1 MRLASLLAVTF
12 LTACVPSSHS
22 SDTAQVSMT
31 RPREVGTASTAPAAP
46 LSAAR
51 FAAVAPSRA
60 QRSNSEIA
68 QDFLDLQFR
77 MESGRP
83 LPVLTRFEGPITVG
97 LRGQVPPSAANDL
110 ARLLSRFRNE
120 AGININQTSGAAAIT
135 VEFVP
140 RRTIRNTYA
149 NVACFVVPNVSSW
162 EEFKAA
168 RGTGLLD
175 WASVRERAK
184 AAVFAPSDASPQEIR
199 DCLHEELAQALGP
212 LNDLYQLPDSV
223 FNDDNF
229 HTTLT
234 GFDMLVL
241 RAHYAPQLR
250 SGMTQA
256 QVAAALPGLLS
267 QINPAGAG
275 GRSHN
280 GGRTPPAWVKSMEMA
295 LGASGGAG
303 AKRAA
308 AERAVSIARAQGWT
322 DGRLAFSYFAV
333 GRLAIGQDPVQA
345 ANAFAE
351 ASRIYRSLPG
361 ATVQLAH
368 VDMQLAAL
376 ALNQGRPDQA
386 VAFADRAI
394 PVVRRA
400 ENASLL
406 ATLMMLKAE
415 ALDLAGDTAG
425 ARALRLDSQSW
436 ARYGFGSDAV
446 ARARQ
451 RDISSLAPSRLSMA
465 IRG

>member
-1 MRLASLLAVTF
+1 
-12 LTACVPSSHS
+12 
-22 SDTAQVSMT
+22 MT
-31 RPREVGTASTAPAAP
+31 RAHEAVPAVSASA
-46 LSAAR
+46 
-51 FAAVAPSRA
+51 AAVAFAAPTPTRS

-68 QDFLDLQFR
+68 QDFLDLSFR
-77 MESGRP
+77 MESGRT
-83 LPVLTRFEGPITVG
+83 LPVLTRFEGPITV
-97 LRGQVPPSAANDL
+97 RMQGQVPASAQGDL
-110 ARLLSRFRNE
+110 TRLLSRFRNE
-120 AGININQTSGAAAIT
+120 AGINIAQTTAAASIT

-168 RGTGLLD
+168 RGTGRLD
-175 WASVRERAK
+175 WASLRQRDR
-184 AAVFAPSDASPQEIR
+184 AAVFAPADASPQEVR

-229 HTTLT
+229 HTVLT

-241 RAHYAPQLR
+241 RAYYAPQLR

-256 QVAAALPGLLS
+256 QVAAALPGILA
-267 QINPAGAG
+267 QMNPTGAT

-280 GGRTPPAWVKSMEMA
+280 GGRTPPAWVQTMEQA
-295 LGASGGAG
+295 LGGSGNAG

-308 AERAVSIARAQGWT
+308 AERAVQIANAQGWT
-322 DGRLAFSYFAV
+322 DSRLAFSHFAV
-333 GRLAIGQDPVQA
+333 GRLSIGQDPVAA

-351 ASRIYRSLPG
+351 ASRIYRGLPG
-361 ATVQLAH
+361 GQVHAAH

-376 ALNQGRPDQA
+376 ALSQGHAQQA
-386 VAFADRAI
+386 VSFADRAI

-406 ATLMMLKAE
+406 ATLMMLKAQ
-415 ALDLAGDTAG
+415 ALDLAGDSAQ
-425 ARALRLDSQSW
+425 AKALRLDSQAW

-446 ARARQ
+446 TRARQ
-451 RDISSLAPSRLSMA
+451 RDISALAPSRLSMA
-465 IRG
+465 GRG